1 MTIRERISEMVGDEA
16 VTLLDPESLDEA
28 IVGVFER
35 CGQPPVVV
43 YDYDR
48 LREILSMDLGS
59 DDDAVEWIQFNIEGA
74 WIGERTPA
82 IMHPLK
88 REDDN
93 E

>member
-43 YDYDR
+43 YDYDLSPV
-48 LREILSMDLGS
+48 LRVTRTDGSPLGGGTS
-59 DDDAVEWIQFNIEGA
+59 A
-74 WIGERTPA
+74 GETVRVGGLGGPGRVDRP
-82 IMHPLK
+82 MHTG
-88 REDDN
+88 
-93 E
+93 

>member
-1 MTIRERISEMVGDEA
+1 MQVGAAAADDADDGA
-16 VTLLDPESLDEA
+16 VAFDEA

-82 IMHPLK
+82 IMHPLT